1 MSSIPSSAMPHA
13 KAHHDEPAQ
22 AETKTEKATAVA
34 TDWIDD
40 ATEAAKAGLATATD
54 AVKANPKT
62 ALAVGAAVIA
72 GIAAAVAGP
81 ALLAK
86 DDKPAAKKP
95 AARKPAAKKPA
106 AKKA

>member
-13 KAHHDEPAQ
+13 KAHHDEPAK
-22 AETKTEKATAVA
+22 AETKTGTKSAAG
-34 TDWIDD
+34 DWIDT
-40 ATEAAKAGLATATD
+40 ATEAAKSGLATATD
-54 AVKANPKT
+54 AVKENPKT

-86 DDKPAAKKP
+86 DDKPEPKKP
-95 AARKPAAKKPA
+95 APKKPA
-106 AKKA
+106 KK

>member
-13 KAHHDEPAQ
+13 KAKHDEPA
-22 AETKTEKATAVA
+22 TSEKPKAGAA
-34 TDWIDD
+34 AAASDWIDD
-40 ATEAAKAGLATATD
+40 ATDAAKQGFATATD

-62 ALAVGAAVIA
+62 AIAVGAAVIA

-86 DDKPAAKKP
+86 DDKPEPKKP
-95 AARKPAAKKPA
+95 APKKPA
-106 AKKA
+106 KKG

>member
-13 KAHHDEPAQ
+13 KARHDDSDESPKSGKS
-22 AETKTEKATAVA
+22 TKQTTSK

-40 ATEAAKAGLATATD
+40 ATEAAKAGLTTATD

-62 ALAVGAAVIA
+62 AIAVGAAVIA

-86 DDKPAAKKP
+86 DAEPAKKP
-95 AARKPAAKKPA
+95 ATKKPA
-106 AKKA
+106 KK

>member
-13 KAHHDEPAQ
+13 KAHHDEPAKSDTQ
-22 AETKTEKATAVA
+22 VKTTKSDKGKA
-34 TDWIDD
+34 DWIDD
-40 ATEAAKAGLATATD
+40 ATEAAKSGLATATD

-86 DDKPAAKKP
+86 DEPAPK
-95 AARKPAAKKPA
+95 RPAAKKPA
-106 AKKA
+106 AKKG